1 MTIQR
6 SLRRK
11 HTAKFKVQAALETIK
26 QEKTLR
32 EICSQFSIHPTQA
45 RRWKEKA
52 LEGLEVIFSDGIKS
66 ELRQKNELIEQ
77 LYQQIGRLKVEADF
91 LKKKIG
97 LLE

>member
-1 MTIQR
+1 MINSN

-11 HTAKFKVQAALETIK
+11 HTAQFKVQVALEVIK

-32 EICSQFSIHPTQA
+32 EICSQFSVHPTQV

-66 ELRQKNELIEQ
+66 ELRKKNELIEQ
-77 LYQQIGRLKVEADF
+77 LYLQIGRLKVEGDF

-97 LLE
+97 LFE

>member
-1 MTIQR
+1 MTIQH

-11 HTAKFKVQAALETIK
+11 HTAQFKVQVALEVIK
-26 QEKTLR
+26 EEKTLR

-52 LEGLEVIFSDGIKS
+52 LEGLEVIFSNGIKS

-77 LYQQIGRLKVEADF
+77 LYQQVGQLKVETDF
-91 LKKKIG
+91 LKKKMG
-97 LLE
+97 LIE